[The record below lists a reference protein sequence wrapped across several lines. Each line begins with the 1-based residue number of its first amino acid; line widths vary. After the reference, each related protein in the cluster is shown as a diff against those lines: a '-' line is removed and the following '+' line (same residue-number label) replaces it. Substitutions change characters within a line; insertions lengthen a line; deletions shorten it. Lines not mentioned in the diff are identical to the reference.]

1 MDQFNSDTYKKQGI
15 VQEFFNSCLGK
26 IVIFLGVLLCLYIFA
41 LITVPSKE
49 LMFTETLDNIHE
61 CIQEN
66 DSIKADEID
75 EFINNI
81 SRSFSIAD
89 TTRTNPEVLKAFM
102 KYNRL
107 EVYDH
112 PGFKTI
118 HVVNSMYPEG
128 LRIGIG
134 LFQNVISTLHYGD
147 LVLSNGA
154 TRGDYNKKLTAP
166 IEMPE
171 DNEDYD
177 ETHVEPYHYEGD
189 PNN

>member
-1 MDQFNSDTYKKQGI
+1 MRKS
-15 VQEFFNSCLGK
+15 SL
-26 IVIFLGVLLCLYIFA
+26 
-41 LITVPSKE
+41 
-49 LMFTETLDNIHE
+49 
-61 CIQEN
+61 
-66 DSIKADEID
+66 IKADEID

-107 EVYDH
+107 EVYDY

-154 TRGDYNKKLTAP
+154 ARGDYNKKLTSP

-171 DNEDYD
+171 DDEDYD
-177 ETHVEPYHYEGD
+177 ETHVEPYHYDGD